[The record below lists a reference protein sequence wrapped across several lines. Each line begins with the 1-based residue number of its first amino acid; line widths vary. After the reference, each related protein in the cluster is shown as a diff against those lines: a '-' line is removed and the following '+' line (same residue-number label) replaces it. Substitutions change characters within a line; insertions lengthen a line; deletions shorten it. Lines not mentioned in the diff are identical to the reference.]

1 MHFNDRPELRNKL
14 VEMATVVGRTVDSD
28 EADAYF
34 NQLEEYPI
42 DLITKGMDK
51 ALRDRDPTDIF
62 IQNSIVTVPEIRA
75 AIEDMARPE
84 EGQIGTV
91 AGCKK
96 CNGGGWIMGQ
106 DEKKRTI
113 AWPCQCL
120 YNVAKEALG
129 KKGKWSDDAW
139 KKRVISAYEYHQKKW
154 GMTPETEK
162 EAL

>member
-1 MHFNDRPELRNKL
+1 MNFNDRPEFAKKL
-14 VEMATVVGRTVDSD
+14 KEMAKVVGRFPDD
-28 EADAYF
+28 EDMNAYF

-62 IQNSIVTVPEIRA
+62 MQNSIVTVPEIRA

-91 AGCKK
+91 GGCKK
-96 CNGGGWIMGQ
+96 CNGSGWITGQ

-113 AWPCQCL
+113 AWPCSCL
-120 YNVAKEALG
+120 YAVCKQALG

-139 KKRVISAYEYHQKKW
+139 KKRIIRVYENHQKEW
-154 GMTPETEK
+154 GGVDV
-162 EAL
+162 

>member
-1 MHFNDRPELRNKL
+1 MNFNDRPEFSKKLR
-14 VEMATVVGRTVDSD
+14 EMAKVVGRFPDD
-28 EADAYF
+28 EDVKAYF

-51 ALRDRDPTDIF
+51 ALRDRDPEDIF
-62 IQNSIVTVPEIRA
+62 YKNALVTVPEIRA
-75 AIEDMARPE
+75 AIEDMAQPE

-96 CNGGGWIMGQ
+96 CNGSGWIMGQ

-113 AWPCQCL
+113 AWPCSCL
-120 YNVAKEALG
+120 YAVCKQALG

-139 KKRVISAYEYHQKKW
+139 KKRIITAYENHQKTF
-154 GMTPETEK
+154 GGLE
-162 EAL
+162 